1 MEASCTRGAP
11 PVAQKPN
18 RPPTPVGRDSLTYPV
33 FAASDRRLLVLKVR
47 VPTEDLGGQFRKCV
61 EVEVDLDGLAETL
74 GRHIRQARQA
84 VEVEVVMEI

>member
-1 MEASCTRGAP
+1 M
-11 PVAQKPN
+11 
-18 RPPTPVGRDSLTYPV
+18 
-33 FAASDRRLLVLKVR
+33 FAASDRRLLVLNVR

-84 VEVEVVMEI
+84 VEVEVVMDI

>member
-1 MEASCTRGAP
+1 MASCTRGAP
-11 PVAQKPN
+11 PVTQEPN

>member
-1 MEASCTRGAP
+1 M
-11 PVAQKPN
+11 
-18 RPPTPVGRDSLTYPV
+18 TYPV
-33 FAASDRRLLVLKVR
+33 FAASDQRLLVLKVR
-47 VPTEDLGGQFRKCV
+47 VPTEDLGGHFRKCVEVEV

>member
-1 MEASCTRGAP
+1 M
-11 PVAQKPN
+11 
-18 RPPTPVGRDSLTYPV
+18 TYPV

>member
-1 MEASCTRGAP
+1 MGPSRPGAEPTRR
-11 PVAQKPN
+11 PVWE
-18 RPPTPVGRDSLTYPV
+18 GSLTYPV

-74 GRHIRQARQA
+74 GRHIRQAHQA